1 MRNTTCKL
9 FHEKGLKRL
18 HDDLNI
24 CGIVRNHF
32 LGLSMRYYRRYRKS
46 LSYGQVNLRHQR
58 HVEDFRVEVR

>member
-1 MRNTTCKL
+1 MRNTTYKL
-9 FHEKGLKRL
+9 FHEKSLKRL

-46 LSYGQVNLRHQR
+46 LSA
-58 HVEDFRVEVR
+58 HVKGVCGCFNKINGHAG